1 MPRYAIYETQTI
13 RVVYFV
19 EANTPEQ
26 AYIMVDSLGITE
38 YDDLFEVIGNDID
51 EERTL
56 VQTPDGWDMVYN
68 EAEQSK
74 IKGEKYA

>member
-19 EANTPEQ
+19 EADNPEQ
-26 AYIMVDSLGITE
+26 AYIMVDGLGITE

-56 VQTPDGWDMVYN
+56 IQTPDGWDMVYN

>member
-26 AYIMVDSLGITE
+26 AYIMVDGLGITE